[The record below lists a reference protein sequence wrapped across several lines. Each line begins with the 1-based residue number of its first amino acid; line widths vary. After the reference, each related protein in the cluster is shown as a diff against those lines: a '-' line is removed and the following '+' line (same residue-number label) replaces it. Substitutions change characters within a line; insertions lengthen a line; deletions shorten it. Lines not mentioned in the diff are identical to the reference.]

1 MEEHVSL
8 NSCTESIDSVQEIN
22 ETQGWLL
29 LTFFT
34 RLHNQLRPSSSI
46 IVQMSE
52 KHDSSS
58 RQ

>member
-8 NSCTESIDSVQEIN
+8 NSCTESVDSVQEIN

-29 LTFFT
+29 LTVFT
-34 RLHNQLRPSSSI
+34 CLHNQLRSFNSI